1 MREKN
6 TFYDEVLTKSI
17 SESTR
22 TRTKLRLKHLEQDGL
37 RKLSDILNA
46 YYYVYSED
54 LTILVFYLNKGTIN
68 PDMETLRQLIEE
80 NISNPEI
87 NWPSILKYFEERLE
101 TETDWGYSYT
111 LKDITKLIKQYEDQI
126 PSEYSGF
133 VLY

>member
-1 MREKN
+1 MSEKN

-68 PDMETLRQLIEE
+68 PDMETLQQLIEE

-87 NWPSILKYFEERLE
+87 NWPSILKYFEERLK

>member
-6 TFYDEVLTKSI
+6 TFYDEILTKSI

-87 NWPSILKYFEERLE
+87 NWPSILKYFEERLK

>member
-87 NWPSILKYFEERLE
+87 NWPSILKYFEERLKN
-101 TETDWGYSYT
+101 GNR
-111 LKDITKLIKQYEDQI
+111 LGI
-126 PSEYSGF
+126 
-133 VLY
+133 

>member
-80 NISNPEI
+80 NISNPDI
-87 NWPSILKYFEERLE
+87 NWSSILKYFEERLK